1 MFLVCAE
8 PCLLLLIFV
17 VFISRK
23 TRRWKYKATKHHL
36 LCSHTKRCVPGESLA
51 LWTGTVPPHCFTA
64 MLCSALTAANEIL
77 RSHHS
82 HHSTFF
88 SSTTHPTWASGVKQ
102 HKGNTSRHI
111 IYLKKEK
118 DPKDSYS
125 SEVCNG
131 AEIFPQTH
139 PFHLWVPPTVNDCC
153 CTTQLQAQGIYFCSL
168 SFGGSHSQVSA
179 EQQLQRD
186 SVTPSVSRRWHC

>member
-1 MFLVCAE
+1 MLSPACCCSFSL
-8 PCLLLLIFV
+8 
-17 VFISRK
+17 FISAERQDGGN
-23 TRRWKYKATKHHL
+23 TKQPNTTYSAVTQSAVFQARAWQFEQALCHRTASQPCCARL
-36 LCSHTKRCVPGESLA
+36 LQQLMKSLGHIIPTIP
-51 LWTGTVPPHCFTA
+51 L
-64 MLCSALTAANEIL
+64 
-77 RSHHS
+77 
-82 HHSTFF
+82 FF

-102 HKGNTSRHI
+102 HKGNTSRYI

-153 CTTQLQAQGIYFCSL
+153 CTAQLQAQGIYFCSR
-168 SFGGSHSQVSA
+168 SFVGSHSQVSA